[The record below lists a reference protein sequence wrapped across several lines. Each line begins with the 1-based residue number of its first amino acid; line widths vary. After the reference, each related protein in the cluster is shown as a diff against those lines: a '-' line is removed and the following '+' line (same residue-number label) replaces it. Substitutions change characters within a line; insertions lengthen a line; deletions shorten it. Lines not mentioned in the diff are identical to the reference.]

1 MVALVTFCAKLVQW
15 ILTYSLLEELLN
27 VESHQEQLPSSI
39 KALSLRSSHIGGC
52 LSMMNLLARQLN
64 LLMSNFY
71 LDYPACMNAAGR
83 VASRGTIARGPSTH
97 RYDNIWD
104 SMSSV
109 IIPLFS
115 LLSKFMSVTSAA
127 SKLHQMSGIT
137 MLATSPQFA
146 VFCALLFHASIFICL
161 LRYWFLVQILS
172 KQHCVCY
179 YKYFSIFN
187 SIVHIPCSLRISSF
201 GT

>member
-27 VESHQEQLPSSI
+27 VESHKEQLPSSI

-52 LSMMNLLARQLN
+52 LSMKNLLARQLN

-71 LDYPACMNAAGR
+71 LDYPACMNTAGR
-83 VASRGTIARGPSTH
+83 VASRGTISRGPSTH
-97 RYDNIWD
+97 RYDNIQD
-104 SMSSV
+104 SMNSV

-137 MLATSPQFA
+137 MLATSPQFQYFLLCCSMR
-146 VFCALLFHASIFICL
+146 VFL
-161 LRYWFLVQILS
+161 Y
-172 KQHCVCY
+172 VC
-179 YKYFSIFN
+179 
-187 SIVHIPCSLRISSF
+187 
-201 GT
+201 

>member
-27 VESHQEQLPSSI
+27 VESHKEQLPSSI

-52 LSMMNLLARQLN
+52 LSMKNLLARWLN

-83 VASRGTIARGPSTH
+83 AASRGTIARGPSTH
-97 RYDNIWD
+97 RYDNIRD
-104 SMSSV
+104 SMNSV

-115 LLSKFMSVTSAA
+115 LLSKFMNVTSAA
-127 SKLHQMSGIT
+127 PNCIRCQG
-137 MLATSPQFA
+137 SPCWQPLPSLQYFVLCCSMR
-146 VFCALLFHASIFICL
+146 VFL
-161 LRYWFLVQILS
+161 Y
-172 KQHCVCY
+172 VC
-179 YKYFSIFN
+179 
-187 SIVHIPCSLRISSF
+187 
-201 GT
+201 